1 MNPSMIRKY
10 LIRPAAG
17 IIGAAVLLVPAVAYA
32 STAANT
38 QISNTATV
46 NYQDAGG
53 IAQAAITASV
63 TVTVTLVPAAAT
75 LSSPPNQTIAQ
86 GASATL
92 TYTIT
97 GNANGPDTYNL
108 SSVATPT
115 NASGV
120 TVTLPANAT
129 LGGTTLAANAVAGNT
144 TITVPYDGVGGATV
158 NGIGAGSV
166 IVIGGNAYTVAAGGV
181 SKNVAA
187 NTATITLTA
196 AISGA
201 TVNAGSIVGEQK
213 TFTAAVPSGTV
224 SSGSSGSQSVST
236 TGTSATAPNPAVTQT
251 TPTVITVNRPTLT
264 VTKLVSTDGGVT
276 FGASGSAAPGTS
288 LVYKVVAN
296 NTGSTNAQSV
306 AFTDVVPQYLTYV
319 NGTGK
324 SATSAATTYAAATA
338 LTEGAGGY
346 SYTAG
351 TQTVAYDPGGA
362 TGTVAGGGVLV
373 LFFRATI
380 N

>member
-53 IAQAAITASV
+53 VAQGPITASV

-86 GASATL
+86 ATSATL

-115 NASGV
+115 NATGV
-120 TVTLPANAT
+120 SVTLPANAT

-181 SKNVAA
+181 SKNAPA

-201 TVNAGSIVGEQK
+201 TANAGAIVGDQE
-213 TFTAAVPSGTV
+213 TCTATVP
-224 SSGSSGSQSVST
+224 
-236 TGTSATAPNPAVTQT
+236 
-251 TPTVITVNRPTLT
+251 
-264 VTKLVSTDGGVT
+264 
-276 FGASGSAAPGTS
+276 PG
-288 LVYKVVAN
+288 KV
-296 NTGSTNAQSV
+296 
-306 AFTDVVPQYLTYV
+306 
-319 NGTGK
+319 
-324 SATSAATTYAAATA
+324 
-338 LTEGAGGY
+338 
-346 SYTAG
+346 
-351 TQTVAYDPGGA
+351 
-362 TGTVAGGGVLV
+362 
-373 LFFRATI
+373 
-380 N
+380 